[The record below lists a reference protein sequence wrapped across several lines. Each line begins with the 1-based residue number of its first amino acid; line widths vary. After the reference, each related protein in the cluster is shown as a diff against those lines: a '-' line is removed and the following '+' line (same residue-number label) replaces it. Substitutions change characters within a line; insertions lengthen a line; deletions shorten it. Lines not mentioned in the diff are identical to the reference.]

1 MFARVAQVFVA
12 SKETTQVSRLRLGV
26 KMRRPSPPDSLI
38 VLASDLGLCK
48 LFI

>member
-1 MFARVAQVFVA
+1 MFVPMAPVFVA
-12 SKETTQVSRLRLGV
+12 SYETTQESRLSLGV